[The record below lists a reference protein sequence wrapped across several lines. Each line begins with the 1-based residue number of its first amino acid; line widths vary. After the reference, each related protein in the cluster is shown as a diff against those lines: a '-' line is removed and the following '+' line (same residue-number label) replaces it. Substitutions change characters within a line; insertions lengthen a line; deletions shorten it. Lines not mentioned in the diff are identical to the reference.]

1 MKHLKPLKNK
11 QPLETFESFEIFKHL
26 KLKFLTRM
34 RMMHNLTYRVC
45 RLHVEPDLD
54 GAEGE
59 GQSLDDVGLA
69 GEAGPGGAEEGGG
82 VEDVAA
88 TTFPGFGGL
97 RGAVEL
103 AVDFAQ

>member
-1 MKHLKPLKNK
+1 
-11 QPLETFESFEIFKHL
+11 
-26 KLKFLTRM
+26 
-34 RMMHNLTYRVC
+34 MMHHLTYRVC

-59 GQSLDDVGLA
+59 GESLHDVGLT
-69 GEAGPGGAEEGGG
+69 GEACPGRAEEGGR

-103 AVDFAQ
+103 AVDFAK